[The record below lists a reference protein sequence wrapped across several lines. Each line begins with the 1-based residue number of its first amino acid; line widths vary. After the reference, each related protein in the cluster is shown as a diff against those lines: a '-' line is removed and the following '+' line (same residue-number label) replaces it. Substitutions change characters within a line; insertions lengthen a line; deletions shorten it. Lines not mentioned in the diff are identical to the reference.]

1 MAYNRINIVKSS
13 TGKSPGAAAPKEP
26 NVTIVAVDDIL
37 VFPPR
42 DGNNVAHVGNFVLNP
57 NAKMIQVYMT
67 PSKTKAGYTP
77 EGSEDDITFKHMFEG
92 EHPGNELQIG
102 EFVQNWTGVNCIVI
116 YGSCSD
122 AFRKVVGTKCA
133 PMQLKAELKDDNDSR
148 VHMLKFDQAAKAPFV
163 PGHYTGTLSLGAP
176 IVPTTVTPLNVNH
189 LEGLQYKLPVFNTAA
204 DITLFW
210 ASVPDGEI
218 VTLIG
223 SGGTAPAVLK
233 NGVPVLVGVGNTAI
247 ILTKSLTWV
256 ALEGAVIN
264 LKAISGVSTNYF
276 LEVSRS

>member
-148 VHMLKFDQAAKAPFV
+148 VHMLKFDQAAKSGFV
-163 PGHYTGTLSLGAP
+163 PGHYTGALSLGAP
-176 IVPTTVTPLNVNH
+176 FAVVSSTAVAVNAVNGYQYQLPSLAVTASIAFASMTLAH
-189 LEGLQYKLPVFNTAA
+189 GDVF
-204 DITLFW
+204 
-210 ASVPDGEI
+210 
-218 VTLIG
+218 TLIG
-223 SGGTAPAVLK
+223 GGGVAPATLATGVANLSALLVGGT
-233 NGVPVLVGVGNTAI
+233 
-247 ILTKSLTWV
+247 TWV
-256 ALEGAVIN
+256 GLAGAVIN
-264 LKAISGVSTNYF
+264 LRVFNAGGITLLEEISRG
-276 LEVSRS
+276 